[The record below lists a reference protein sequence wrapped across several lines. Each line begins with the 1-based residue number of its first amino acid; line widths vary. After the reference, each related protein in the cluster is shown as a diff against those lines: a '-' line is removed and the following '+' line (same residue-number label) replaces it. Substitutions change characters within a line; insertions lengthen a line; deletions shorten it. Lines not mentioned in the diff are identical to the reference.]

1 MYIRLA
7 FKENVAKQANP
18 KRLWSTTVA
27 TPMCICMVGVATVCM
42 HSTCISENSILFTV
56 YLCVALSWW
65 LLHCASVCS
74 NNVLNF
80 SQNFYWLIIRFITKI
95 LQATETDYNYLC
107 MKCLVTIIIMS
118 LWQNWWEGQSC
129 MMTCSIIYWYSCSWL
144 STDNIFLMVSLRAC
158 ATAANKHKIWIKSSS
173 KKRWQRLKLQ
183 SCISAELY
191 RQTIMHASC
200 S

>member
-1 MYIRLA
+1 MSPSKLTRKIVIYNSCNT
-7 FKENVAKQANP
+7 NVYLHGRCGYCVHAQ
-18 KRLWSTTVA
+18 
-27 TPMCICMVGVATVCM
+27 

-56 YLCVALSWW
+56 YPHVALSWW

-74 NNVLNF
+74 NNVSNF

-118 LWQNWWEGQSC
+118 LRQNWWEGQSC

-144 STDNIFLMVSLRAC
+144 SMARLIIFS
-158 ATAANKHKIWIKSSS
+158 
-173 KKRWQRLKLQ
+173 
-183 SCISAELY
+183 
-191 RQTIMHASC
+191 
-200 S
+200 